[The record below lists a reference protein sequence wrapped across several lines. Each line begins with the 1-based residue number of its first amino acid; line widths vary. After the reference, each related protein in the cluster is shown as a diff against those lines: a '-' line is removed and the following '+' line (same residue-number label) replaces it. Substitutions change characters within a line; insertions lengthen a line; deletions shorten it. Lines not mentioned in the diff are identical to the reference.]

1 MGQRGHMKSIVLS
14 AGLALAAGAVAP
26 ALAQMGVMTDRGTP
40 HDPGGYDTQPQPTHR
55 ERADPVGVA
64 EDLRLHGK
72 CDKAVPILRRLANEG
87 EGYEIA
93 QFDLG
98 LCLIDLAKID
108 PSRSAMLDQEGATW
122 ILRAAK
128 TGFGKAEAEAALLY
142 LDGIGVPADA
152 VEAEKWALIYHDNPM
167 RLALGLPDLAP
178 DASSRLD
185 AALTD
190 AKREEAQKRADAWSP
205 KTADPDR

>member
-1 MGQRGHMKSIVLS
+1 MKSIVGS
-14 AGLALAAGAVAP
+14 AVFALAAGVCAP

-40 HDPGGYDTQPQPTHR
+40 HDPGGYDSQPLPAHK
-55 ERADPVGVA
+55 ERADPEGVA
-64 EDLRLHGK
+64 EDLRLRGK
-72 CDKAVPILRRLANEG
+72 CDKAVPILRGLVNDG
-87 EGYEIA
+87 EDVEVA
-93 QFDLG
+93 QFNLG
-98 LCLIDLAKID
+98 LCLIDLAKTD
-108 PSRSAMLDQEGATW
+108 PSRAAMLNQEGATW

-142 LDGIGVPADA
+142 LDGIGVPADP

-167 RLALGLPDLAP
+167 RLALGLPNLAP
-178 DASSRLD
+178 DAASRLD

-190 AKREEAQKRADAWSP
+190 AQRAEAQKRADAWSP